1 MKTQQTIVPFSERDR
16 LLTEVM
22 HHLIYA
28 VLLIR
33 SEPTPNSL
41 AIACM
46 LTKDAA
52 AALEACW
59 HFPAA
64 PHTRYVPIDLDALD
78 RIIAEDIGL

>member
-1 MKTQQTIVPFSERDR
+1 MKLQAKIVPFSERDR
-16 LLTEVM
+16 LLVKTM

-33 SEPTPNSL
+33 NEPTKNSL

-52 AALEACW
+52 AALDACW

>member
-1 MKTQQTIVPFSERDR
+1 MPGCGVLLDCRDLLAGSGVDQTKA
-16 LLTEVM
+16 
-22 HHLIYA
+22 A

-33 SEPTPNSL
+33 NEPTPNSL

-52 AALEACW
+52 AALDACW

-78 RIIAEDIGL
+78 RIIAEDLNL